1 MDMKRTTTSAMRATA
16 LAASSAAIAFT
27 AIASPALAGAG
38 DQRIG
43 GVGAAVKHGT
53 LDVKGSDGPNH
64 IALRL
69 AAGDTNVIQVD
80 VGDDGSADYSI
91 ARARVEAIS
100 VRGGD
105 GDDAIRIDDANGAFT
120 NTVPTAIAGGDG
132 DDSLRGGLG
141 NETYR
146 GGDGD
151 DTVAGGKGADTAY
164 LGAGDDTF
172 RWDNGE
178 GSDVIEG
185 QEGDDT
191 MVFNGAGIN
200 ENVTLTA
207 DAGRLKFFR
216 VQGNVLMDT
225 DGVERVDDNAAG
237 GADSVT
243 VNDLSSTDVRQTKLD
258 LGGADTAVDSVVVN
272 ATEGDDNIA
281 IDGFPTRVDVS
292 GLANLVSIRSA
303 EPTDNLSVNTLGGND
318 NVVTSGV
325 AGLLNLFVDGAPA

>member
-53 LDVKGSDGPNH
+53 LDVKGGDGPNH

-164 LGAGDDTF
+164 LGDGDDTF
-172 RWDNGE
+172 VWDPGDA
-178 GSDVIEG
+178 SDVLEG
-185 QEGDDT
+185 QAGSDT
-191 MVFNGAGIN
+191 MVFNGNAAA
-200 ENVTLTA
+200 EPVTMTA
-207 DAGRLKFFR
+207 NGERLRFFR
-216 VQGNVLMDT
+216 NPGLVTMDT
-225 DGVERVDDNAAG
+225 RGVEIVDFNAFG
-237 GADSVT
+237 GGDSVT
-243 VNDLSSTDVRQTKLD
+243 IGDLSATDVRQTNVD
-258 LGGADTAVDSVVVN
+258 LGGDGFIDTVTVN
-272 ATEGDDNIA
+272 GTDGDDDIA
-281 IDGFPTRVDVS
+281 VTGSGAGVDVT
-292 GLANLVSIRSA
+292 GLASDVSIRHA
-303 EPTDNLSVNTLGGND
+303 DPTDKLAVNTGAGTD
-318 NVVTSGV
+318 NVLTAGIAGV
-325 AGLLNLFVDGAPA
+325 MEVLVDGAPV